1 MARNDERTPLLLD
14 VESLDSYDLKP
25 FSTLSPES
33 DNKKLTDRDELKEE
47 FKLVAVFVVT
57 FDTKH
62 GEFTHPSLRVN

>member
-1 MARNDERTPLLLD
+1 MARSDEKTPLLVD

-25 FSTLSPES
+25 FSTLSPVESPES
-33 DNKKLTDRDELKEE
+33 DNKKLTDQDESREE

-62 GEFTHPSLRVN
+62 GKL